1 MKATPR
7 LTTRRSTSTST
18 FPDDETGALKLLDAK
33 PEVPFQP
40 IRPNLY
46 SSLELLLG
54 FDSTKPESYI
64 TTLDFQSYQYYVA
77 TGGAAS
83 TDPYAG
89 MMEALHDNSI
99 MRAMTRYLR
108 DTAKPIVAIM
118 GGHNE
123 ERKTDNFADVVDIAR
138 RLTRNGCL
146 VASGGGPGAME
157 ATHLGALL
165 AGESEEVTAAAIKKL
180 AKVSKLPDSS
190 HLFDKATGIIDTAT
204 VEALHTW
211 AAPAYEIAQDYPE
224 GGESLAVP
232 TWYYGNEPLS
242 PLATKVAKY
251 FQNSIRE
258 DVLLGLAA
266 NGIIYTPGAAGTL
279 QEVFQDAAQN
289 YYPAQGGAFAPM
301 IFYGKDFWENT
312 LPVLPVLRALFVVR
326 KGMPEADFERLVTI
340 ADSVNE
346 AVDKLLGHQPS
357 AAKTEKRMKAMGFGP
372 MMAANA

>member
-1 MKATPR
+1 MNTKN
-7 LTTRRSTSTST
+7 
-18 FPDDETGALKLLDAK
+18 DN

-40 IRPNLY
+40 IRRDLY
-46 SSLELLLG
+46 SSLELLEG
-54 FDSTKPESYI
+54 FDLKSPESYV
-64 TTLDFQSYQYYVA
+64 TTPDFQSYQYFVQ

-99 MRAMTRYLR
+99 MRAMLRYLQELK
-108 DTAKPIVAIM
+108 DSSTSIVAIM

-123 ERKTDNFADVVDIAR
+123 PRDKPSFTDVAHIAQK
-138 RLTRNGCL
+138 LTQNGYV

-165 AGESEEVTAAAIKKL
+165 AEASTPDLSKAVGEL
-180 AKVSKLPDSS
+180 AKMPQLPDSRD
-190 HLFDKATGIIDTAT
+190 LFDKNTGEVNTA
-204 VEALHTW
+204 VVNQLHAW
-211 AAPAYEIAQDYPE
+211 AAPAYKLALEYPA
-224 GGESLAVP
+224 GGASLAVP

-289 YYPAQGGAFAPM
+289 YYPAEGSVFAPM
-301 IFYGKDFWENT
+301 IFFGRKFWEET
-312 LPVLPVLRALFVVR
+312 LPVLPVLKALFVGR
-326 KGMPEADFERLVTI
+326 KGMQESEFERLVTI
-340 ADSVNE
+340 VDTVDQ
-346 AVDKLLGHQPS
+346 AVDTLRGHQPS
-357 AAKTEKRMKAMGFGP
+357 TDNTETRMQAMGFGP
-372 MMAANA
+372 MMASVAQ